1 MGTVAELSVD
11 EPVVEDEE
19 LLLSVSV
26 NVVPVVDSVD
36 DVRVMVKVVDSVV
49 GTLLLDPEL

>member
-11 EPVVEDEE
+11 EPVVEGEE